1 MVPSYFHFPISI
13 IMRKKILLSAVAAVV
28 IIITAIAGASVYMLD
43 YSLASDPN
51 RHDVDSAYKVLYHQI
66 PDMKPWIDSLR
77 NRKLLRDTFVTMPS
91 GERHHAI
98 LLRND
103 SAHGRTAVIVHGYKD
118 CSIKFLYLGRMY
130 HRDLGFNIL
139 LPDLHGHG
147 LSEGDNIQMGWK
159 DRLDIKRWTEIAA
172 GTFADSTHGTS
183 VVVHGVS
190 MGAATTM
197 CLSGEALPDYVRC
210 FVEDCGYTSVWDEFS
225 GQLSEQF
232 GLPEFPLLYSTSI
245 LCRLVNGWSF
255 GEASPLRQV
264 AKCNRPMLFIHG
276 DADTFVP
283 FSMMQ
288 RLYDAKR
295 GEKEM
300 WIAKGTHHA
309 ASYLDYP
316 HEYTEK
322 VRDFLNVAT
331 LHD

>member
-1 MVPSYFHFPISI
+1 
-13 IMRKKILLSAVAAVV
+13 
-28 IIITAIAGASVYMLD
+28 
-43 YSLASDPN
+43 
-51 RHDVDSAYKVLYHQI
+51 
-66 PDMKPWIDSLR
+66 
-77 NRKLLRDTFVTMPS
+77 
-91 GERHHAI
+91 
-98 LLRND
+98 
-103 SAHGRTAVIVHGYKD
+103 
-118 CSIKFLYLGRMY
+118 
-130 HRDLGFNIL
+130 
-139 LPDLHGHG
+139 
-147 LSEGDNIQMGWK
+147 
-159 DRLDIKRWTEIAA
+159 
-172 GTFADSTHGTS
+172 
-183 VVVHGVS
+183 

-197 CLSGEALPDYVRC
+197 CLSGELLPEYVRC

-300 WIAKGTHHA
+300 WIAKGTRHA